1 MSKRHDLIEN
11 NVLILVE
18 LQNKNTSTEANETFK
33 KENLRFICQNHFQN
47 TKFVCFFAA
56 FTFEFEQGITLP
68 TFCLNGHVYQQKKK
82 TKRTFNLK
90 MILTYIFK
98 F

>member
-1 MSKRHDLIEN
+1 MSKRHDFIEN

-47 TKFVCFFAA
+47 TKFVCFFLLLINMAVQ
-56 FTFEFEQGITLP
+56 TE
-68 TFCLNGHVYQQKKK
+68 
-82 TKRTFNLK
+82 RR
-90 MILTYIFK
+90 
-98 F
+98 